1 MHLRDETRNTPLN
14 LPWPCPS
21 DLVDKMTELQHDL
34 QANNGHGT
42 QELFNDLKAAIEVN
56 LGKDWQIL
64 YPEKGLKF
72 EISDLLVEVRLRDD
86 PGICGKQFLGHEWLH
101 GQHPQVMISQALENF
116 SGRVALLLENEEGS
130 VERERGRRQKLEQLH
145 LKQIGQKFLWLLLK
159 GVVIGSFWLGCAII
173 LVFFFEDWVLSLGSF
188 EVAVLATAIAV
199 LASLFLWYAF
209 RYTIAIMIWNQ
220 AQMDIID
227 GGGHGSEIHLLRAL
241 WAPLQSKLPII
252 LFSFWALVTM
262 VPMGLSL
269 VSLDLAKGGHTWPIV
284 FLWSIPCCFCIYFF
298 YVRCACEE
306 PLSTKRYLSEIR
318 DRTAHNTLTFKGNVI
333 PDRSKACVCSWPGKY
348 ESAWQT
354 LVDRSHDG
362 QISAAVVF
370 LPKGS
375 PNFGQHDPIP
385 SAEALWGDCWCFP
398 LYGERKPWGCRWWTL
413 WAANIEKA
421 VRCGVELQVF
431 FFENMKGQGK
441 VQSFTTAGAEHC
453 QRERIWQ
460 KNEEFKE
467 SVAYREAVAAGL
479 DSLSK
484 DAGEDSSSQH
494 SRELQRLFWAWL
506 PKEDRDFLAAS
517 EGLGN
522 SQKAEVAWLERKGY
536 QYTQV
541 DIIEFSRSSGVQ
553 DVPWGS
559 SP

>member
-1 MHLRDETRNTPLN
+1 MAHSLPLVH
-14 LPWPCPS
+14 S
-21 DLVDKMTELQHDL
+21 M
-34 QANNGHGT
+34 
-42 QELFNDLKAAIEVN
+42 
-56 LGKDWQIL
+56 
-64 YPEKGLKF
+64 
-72 EISDLLVEVRLRDD
+72 
-86 PGICGKQFLGHEWLH
+86 
-101 GQHPQVMISQALENF
+101 
-116 SGRVALLLENEEGS
+116 LLLYLLFLCTLCLRRAIVNQEVPFRDS
-130 VERERGRRQKLEQLH
+130 REDCPQHLDIQRQCDS
-145 LKQIGQKFLWLLLK
+145 
-159 GVVIGSFWLGCAII
+159 GSFQSLRM
-173 LVFFFEDWVLSLGSF
+173 LV
-188 EVAVLATAIAV
+188 A
-199 LASLFLWYAF
+199 
-209 RYTIAIMIWNQ
+209 
-220 AQMDIID
+220 
-227 GGGHGSEIHLLRAL
+227 
-241 WAPLQSKLPII
+241 
-252 LFSFWALVTM
+252 
-262 VPMGLSL
+262 
-269 VSLDLAKGGHTWPIV
+269 
-284 FLWSIPCCFCIYFF
+284 
-298 YVRCACEE
+298 
-306 PLSTKRYLSEIR
+306 
-318 DRTAHNTLTFKGNVI
+318 
-333 PDRSKACVCSWPGKY
+333 GKY

-370 LPKGS
+370 LPKGQRFS
-375 PNFGQHDPIP
+375 KFRTAWCYPLLRVFV
-385 SAEALWGDCWCFP
+385 GDCWCFP
-398 LYGERKPWGCRWWTL
+398 LYGEQKPWGCRWWTL

-441 VQSFTTAGAEHC
+441 VQSFATAGAEHC

-506 PKEDRDFLAAS
+506 PKEDREFLAAS

-541 DIIEFSRSSGVQ
+541 DIIECSRSSGVQ

>member
-1 MHLRDETRNTPLN
+1 ME
-14 LPWPCPS
+14 
-21 DLVDKMTELQHDL
+21 EFQHG
-34 QANNGHGT
+34 AR
-42 QELFNDLKAAIEVN
+42 ELFNDLKAAIEVN
-56 LGKDWQIL
+56 LGEGWQIL

-86 PGICGKQFLGHEWLH
+86 PSICQKQVLG
-101 GQHPQVMISQALENF
+101 PQAMISQAFEDFN
-116 SGRVALLLENEEGS
+116 GRVARFLENEEGS
-130 VERERGRRQKLEQLH
+130 VERERGRRQELEKLYLR
-145 LKQIGQKFLWLLLK
+145 QIKSKNILLVGKGYFTMLGFCASCFL
-159 GVVIGSFWLGCAII
+159 VIHATDVLVSFGS
-173 LVFFFEDWVLSLGSF
+173 
-188 EVAVLATAIAV
+188 VAVAVTATAIAV
-199 LASLFLWYAF
+199 LASLALWYAF
-209 RYTIAIMIWNQ
+209 SYMVAVIMWDQ
-220 AQMDIID
+220 TWRDIKHGRHD
-227 GGGHGSEIHLLRAL
+227 GSKILLSRAL
-241 WAPLQSKLPII
+241 LAPFLCQFNWRTSCRFCL
-252 LFSFWALVTM
+252 ALASM
-262 VPMGLSL
+262 VPCVMAALM
-269 VSLDLAKGGHTWPIV
+269 VSDILAESDYIWTIV
-284 FLWSIPCCFCIYFF
+284 LLWSIPCCFCICFF
-298 YVRCACEE
+298 YARCACRE
-306 PLSTKRYLSEIR
+306 PLSTKGYLSEIR
-318 DRTAHNTLTFKGNVI
+318 ERTAHNTLTFEGNVI

-375 PNFGQHDPIP
+375 PNFGRHDPIP
-385 SAEALWGDCWCFP
+385 SSEALEGDCWCFP
-398 LYGERKPWGCRWWTL
+398 LYGEQKPWGCRWWTL

-453 QRERIWQ
+453 QREHIWQ
-460 KNEEFKE
+460 KKEEFKE
-467 SVAYREAVAAGL
+467 SVAYREAIAAGL

-506 PKEDRDFLAAS
+506 PEEDRDFLAAS

-536 QYTQV
+536 PYTQV
-541 DIIEFSRSSGVQ
+541 DIIEFYRSSKGVQ
-553 DVPWGS
+553 DVPEDLRAL
-559 SP
+559 